1 MIANV
6 HESLAM
12 RLRMFRAAVPDLAA
26 TARKSTAMLSFLA
39 DYEDYF
45 GPLRLLRYITVRTLL
60 AAVTA
65 LLIGFIIAPQLIRKF
80 RELKFGHGY
89 IDDRTGELG
98 ATYFDKK
105 HTPTMGGLIIFF
117 SVFLSSV
124 LWAAPN
130 VWVLVSLFV
139 YAALTVPGWRDDYL
153 KVVHKHRG
161 GISSWEKIGWQ
172 SLATIMALAVLLW
185 HPASAQKIRELWV
198 PFFKYPVIAHMPWWL
213 LLGLIYL
220 WIVGFSNAIN
230 FTDGLDGLAVGC
242 TISVALVFGIM
253 AYAAGNIIISEYLLM
268 SHVPG
273 TGELTVICGA
283 LIGGCMA
290 FLWYNSHPAEVFM
303 GDTGSLALG
312 GLIGVMAFM
321 IHQPFT
327 LVIVGGVFVA
337 ELLSVVIQIGWFKYT
352 KRRFG
357 VGRRVFLMAPIHH
370 HFQKKGWPETKV
382 VLRFWVLSLGCALAG
397 LATLKLR

>member
-1 MIANV
+1 
-6 HESLAM
+6 
-12 RLRMFRAAVPDLAA
+12 
-26 TARKSTAMLSFLA
+26 MLSFLA
-39 DYEDYF
+39 DFDNYF

-60 AAVTA
+60 AAITA
-65 LLIGFIIAPQLIRKF
+65 LVIGFAIGPQLIRKF

-89 IDDRTGELG
+89 IDDRTGALG

-105 HTPTMGGLIIFF
+105 HTPTMGGLIIFL

-130 VWVLVSLFV
+130 VWVVVALFV

-153 KVVHKHRG
+153 KVVRKNRD
-161 GISSWEKIGWQ
+161 GIKSWEKIAWQ
-172 SLATIMALAVLLW
+172 TGTTVIALLVLVY
-185 HPASAQKIRELWV
+185 HPGSQKNILELWV
-198 PFFKYPVIAHMPWWL
+198 PFVKVAVIKVMPISL
-213 LLGLIYL
+213 LFVLIYL

-230 FTDGLDGLAVGC
+230 LTDGLDGLAVGC
-242 TISVALVFGIM
+242 TISVALVFGLM
-253 AYAAGNIIISEYLLM
+253 AYAAGNIKLADYLIM
-268 SHVPG
+268 SYVPG
-273 TGELTVICGA
+273 AGELTVICGA

-312 GLIGVMAFM
+312 GLIGVIAFM
-321 IHQPFT
+321 IHQPLT
-327 LVIVGGVFVA
+327 LVIAGGVFVA
-337 ELLSVVIQIGWFKYT
+337 EAGSVILQVGWFKYT
-352 KRRFG
+352 RHRFG
-357 VGRRVFLMAPIHH
+357 EGRRLFLMAPIHH